1 MKDHIRKGRD
11 TDLACIA
18 PSLIPIPDAFD
29 GDGRH
34 PMSSYTAENIVWKVK
49 KNMIIGDLGMWMIV
63 VIFYSQYWYF
73 VVGYMP
79 RSMLPLYVRNT
90 LIEKNGTSK
99 GGDQTYDM
107 MSTDRRYTH
116 YMGRP
121 LNRFEEFSNEEMPD
135 VSQTG
140 SSGYGT
146 MIKSRVTKHSLNV
159 EDNSGATRERLR
171 KLKLAE
177 ENRAR
182 TAELERD
189 QREQQRQARQKMRE
203 ERRLLQIEM
212 DKAKETPL
220 TNSLVRMAFTNPL
233 PDLKDLNFLDEY

>member
-1 MKDHIRKGRD
+1 M
-11 TDLACIA
+11 
-18 PSLIPIPDAFD
+18 F
-29 GDGRH
+29 
-34 PMSSYTAENIVWKVK
+34 NV
-49 KNMIIGDLGMWMIV
+49 II
-63 VIFYSQYWYF
+63 S
-73 VVGYMP
+73 VGYMP

-121 LNRFEEFSNEEMPD
+121 LNRFEEFSNDELQD

-159 EDNSGATRERLR
+159 EDNSGANRERL
-171 KLKLAE
+171 KKLALAE
-177 ENRAR
+177 TKRAQ
-182 TAELERD
+182 TAELEREEKE
-189 QREQQRQARQKMRE
+189 RQRQSRHQMRE

-212 DKAKETPL
+212 DKVKDTPM
-220 TNSLVRMAFTNPL
+220 TSSLLRMAFTNPM